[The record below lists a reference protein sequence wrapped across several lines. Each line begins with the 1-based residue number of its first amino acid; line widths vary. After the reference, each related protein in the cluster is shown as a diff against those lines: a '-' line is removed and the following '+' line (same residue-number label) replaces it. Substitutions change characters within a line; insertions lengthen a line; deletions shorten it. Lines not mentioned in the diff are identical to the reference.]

1 MNRRSGTA
9 LVLSLL
15 CLGLFAV
22 VSSTQA
28 ATPIAKMTQFKG
40 EVLIVSG
47 AQVLKVTRAGQP
59 IYDGDSVQTGNG
71 EAHLTFDDGATMIVR
86 PYTNTLIQEAEEQ
99 RGWFLFKTKDWV
111 RRITCQVGNLL
122 FKSGAS
128 GKKNY
133 LQSPAAVC
141 GLRGSVS
148 EFGYNNV
155 MTYIREIEGGADLAG
170 PVQRVT
176 EDFFKNLQAE
186 AQSFAG
192 QNPVYNRLNDAYNRT
207 VQAEKTGTAL
217 DQAGAKVATLEAVKL
232 SMESILTNP
241 NLPPEAR
248 ETLNAALQKVTS
260 DLRDAQDELS
270 SITGQPKAMETT
282 TPVSTEALT
291 TTTVLW
297 TTTTTTTTT
306 SVTTTTTTSQV
317 SPTSNP

>member
-1 MNRRSGTA
+1 MIRRSGTV

-22 VSSTQA
+22 ASPTHA

-40 EVLIVSG
+40 DVLIVSG
-47 AQVLKVTRAGQP
+47 AQVLKVTRAGEP
-59 IYDGDSVQTGNG
+59 ISDGDSVQTGNG
-71 EAHLTFDDGATMIVR
+71 EAHVTFNDGATMIIR
-86 PYTNTLIQEAEEQ
+86 PYTNALIQEAEEQ
-99 RGWFLFKTKDWV
+99 TGWFLFKTKDWV

-133 LQSPAAVC
+133 LQSQTAVC

-148 EFGYNNV
+148 EFGYDNV

-170 PVQRVT
+170 PAQRVT
-176 EDFFKNLQAE
+176 EDFFKNLQAD
-186 AQSFAG
+186 AQRVAS
-192 QNPVYNRLNDAYNRT
+192 QNPVYNKVNDAYNRT
-207 VQAEKTGTAL
+207 LQAEKTGTAL
-217 DQAGAKVATLEAVKL
+217 DQAGAKVAALEATQL
-232 SMESILTNP
+232 SIESILTNP
-241 NLPPEAR
+241 NLAPEAR

-260 DLRDAQDELS
+260 DLRDAQDQLNAL
-270 SITGQPKAMETT
+270 TGQPKTMETMTPT
-282 TPVSTEALT
+282 TTEALT

-306 SVTTTTTTSQV
+306 SVTTTTTSQV